1 MKGKNAAKEK
11 KKAPAESTNKNVSD
25 YQSGKKSASSIGIV
39 PVNKKK

>member
-1 MKGKNAAKEK
+1 MKGKNASKEK
-11 KKAPAESTNKNVSD
+11 KKAPAENTSKNVSD